1 MTGTVAVS
9 DQIAKDPKLRLADV
23 QQLREWL
30 KKQPHLPQALPDE
43 YLVAT
48 IHSSEYSVEQAK
60 QLLVANVTSRTNYV
74 EIFHNRDPLA
84 KDKQAIWD
92 LLNLWVSTN
101 VTKDKH
107 RILFG
112 GLKNYDPEL
121 FNFPSLLSVFVSV
134 VDTTIQE
141 LGVCPGYVIVL
152 DCRGVTL
159 SHLARA
165 NVSLIRDIL
174 NFVQDAVLIKIKA
187 IHVIFVSPVIDKIM
201 FVVKPFLRKALLD
214 ILYFH
219 TGEMKDFY
227 NEVPRELLP
236 PEIGGTW
243 SSHKQLNEL
252 SRDRLERQR
261 DWLKETERWV
271 IDESKAPDNKK
282 DNYSVAGSF
291 RKLQL
296 D

>member
-174 NFVQDAVLIKIKA
+174 NFVQ
-187 IHVIFVSPVIDKIM
+187 
-201 FVVKPFLRKALLD
+201 
-214 ILYFH
+214 LYFH

-236 PEIGGTW
+236 PEIGSTW